1 MTNFAK
7 RALIGNALR
16 IRAHNRWNN
25 RVWHVTVGQLQ
36 PRDDAPPSALVP
48 GRPERRLDDIKSRI
62 VFTEQN
68 AFSLPQT
75 PEIIGSRA
83 AVSSRSVTRLFAIQ
97 HHPNSVAG
105 MLAIERSLECFI
117 NQTISGSDHFRQ
129 RADLAQ
135 VESPA
140 GEGQNL
146 YHVKRITFDE

>member
-7 RALIGNALR
+7 RALIGDTLK
-16 IRAHNRWNN
+16 IRADNGWDN
-25 RVWHVTVGQLQ
+25 RVWYVTVRQLQ
-36 PRDDAPPSALVP
+36 PRDDAPPSTLVP
-48 GRPERRLDDIKSRI
+48 GRLERCFDNVKSRI

-83 AVSSRSVTRLFAIQ
+83 AVSSRCVTRLFAIE
-97 HHPNSVAG
+97 HHSNSVAG
-105 MLAIERSLECFI
+105 MLSIERSLECFI
-117 NQTISGSDHFRQ
+117 NQTVSRSDHFRQ